1 MGMNDSRASITFLS
15 PYLLAAVGIAA
26 ALAMIFV
33 VAPTEETMGDVQRI
47 LYVHVAVA
55 WFAMAA
61 FLGTAATGAGF
72 LLTRRIGWDHWSRA
86 TAETAWLC
94 LTLTLA
100 TGSLWAR
107 GAWNTWWTWDPR
119 LTTVFILWA
128 ICSGY
133 WLLRSGIEDVH
144 RAARIGAV
152 LAILGAIDLP
162 LVVLATRWFRG
173 MHPQTPAMA
182 VSMRVAMLASAAA
195 FGLLFTMLTMRRRVQ
210 IQQESDA
217 VRLEQDLDARDDAW
231 TRNAA

>member
-1 MGMNDSRASITFLS
+1 VCMNDSRASMRFLW
-15 PYLLAAVGIAA
+15 PYLLTAVGIAA
-26 ALAMIFV
+26 ALAMIFAV
-33 VAPTEETMGDVQRI
+33 VPTEETMGEVQRI
-47 LYVHVAVA
+47 LYIHIAVA
-55 WFAMAA
+55 WFAVAA

-72 LLTRRIGWDHWSRA
+72 LLTRRIAWDHWSRA
-86 TAETAWLC
+86 TAEMAWLC

-144 RAARIGAV
+144 RSARAGAV

-162 LVVLATRWFRG
+162 LVVMATRWFRG
-173 MHPQTPAMA
+173 MHPRAPAMA
-182 VSMRVAMLASAAA
+182 VSMRVAMLLSAAA
-195 FGLLFTMLTMRRRVQ
+195 FGLLFTLLTVLRRMQ
-210 IQQESDA
+210 IRQESDA
-217 VRLEQDLDARDDAW
+217 IRLEQDLDARDDVC
-231 TRNAA
+231 TRSAA